1 MHVDNGLGGGHLT
14 LNSEQCIGQCGA
26 GAAVSGHWSAGWDRE
41 GSRVDSLTVDS
52 GLGIALHLC
61 PPLQCGI
68 EVLHFSRV

>member
-1 MHVDNGLGGGHLT
+1 MHVDNGLGLGHLT
-14 LNSEQCIGQCGA
+14 LNSVSGNA

-61 PPLQCGI
+61 PPLHCSI